1 MDYKMTSVE
10 SPTFSLNYQFANP
23 ELLKQALR
31 HKSYANEKAKEQL
44 AHNEKL
50 EFLGDAVIDLVL
62 SEYLME
68 KFPGDEEGSL
78 SKKRASL
85 VNETALAEIA
95 SRLNIMT
102 DLKLGKGEIVSEG
115 HKKPR
120 LLSSA
125 YEAIIGAVFLDGG
138 FDSAKKLAR
147 EHFEMLLEMMDSDKV
162 YMQDFK
168 TQFQEV
174 AQATLKATPQYE
186 VIKEEGPSHLPQFHV
201 RLSVQG
207 KMISEGIGRSK
218 KLAEQ
223 EAARIALLNWRE
235 NDSE

>member
-1 MDYKMTSVE
+1 MDTKRLQNE
-10 SPTFSLNYQFANP
+10 SPAFSLSYRFLRP

-31 HKSYANEKAKEQL
+31 HKSFANENLKENL
-44 AHNEKL
+44 EHNEKL

-68 KFPGDEEGSL
+68 KFPSDDEGHL

-85 VNETALAEIA
+85 VNEASLAEIA
-95 SRLNIMT
+95 SRLNIMS
-102 DLKLGKGEIVSEG
+102 DLQLGKGEIASEG

-120 LLSSA
+120 LLASA

-138 FDSAKKLAR
+138 FQSARTLAR
-147 EHFEMLLEMMDSDKV
+147 EHFDVILDSMDQTQG
-162 YMQDFK
+162 YFQDFK
-168 TQFQEV
+168 TQVQEI
-174 AQATLKATPQYE
+174 AQAMLKATPVYE

-201 RLSVQG
+201 QLTVQG
-207 KMISEGIGRSK
+207 KIVSEGLGRSK

-223 EAARIALLNWRE
+223 EAARLALLKWRE
-235 NDSE
+235 NA